1 MCLAP
6 RGATAGSLVPSETEF
21 RAEIESRWRNFILM
35 HDFFD
40 FRLKPRKYQK
50 GMGPRLS
57 AALAL
62 RTRSTKSSLF
72 QVTWRHRLCLS
83 LNIFLSLD
91 PCAGWSTVRVVW
103 GSAVPFSTE
112 RPRGRASWRLQ
123 SLLLEGIV
131 WIGALLRMGDGA
143 LPKLNKYLLCIFIL
157 CSEVTE
163 LADCLAP
170 NYSAFHTDRPCVPLH
185 RKSDRQNSSAGL
197 IVK

>member
-1 MCLAP
+1 MAWASDS
-6 RGATAGSLVPSETEF
+6 ATSRVDAFRPSGRLQIKILRCVWRPEVPPLVVSFPDETEF
-21 RAEIESRWRNFILM
+21 RAEIETRWRNFILM

-170 NYSAFHTDRPCVPLH
+170 N
-185 RKSDRQNSSAGL
+185 
-197 IVK
+197 